1 MDKVPVKILEKVER
15 TIEKYSL
22 FEGREACVAYS
33 GGKDSLFLCVLLK
46 QLNYNVY
53 PVIIDVGYNSDWSI
67 ALKNAEHIGL
77 GCIKIGL
84 QQVERQMPEIKPLLN
99 TNLQSIAKIAEGSF
113 KKATI
118 CTPCHNSK
126 ILILQRWAQLNHIP
140 IIANGHHGID
150 AISSMLKSF
159 YMYTDRWEK
168 GHIEFSY
175 ENFYNLILSQKKSYL
190 LEEGAFRTLP
200 LANQLL
206 EQIQKQNAGTD
217 EPILQYLGESSIRL
231 CRPLFHVLENEITEY
246 FHSQE
251 LSFNESECFK
261 TGYRHRK
268 TLTPRELIQYELLRN
283 APNSLLHHLLELSK
297 LSLDERG
304 FLKFNVR
311 NNRTKILGDSYK
323 NERINNLK
331 K

>member
-99 TNLQSIAKIAEGSF
+99 TNLQSIAKIAEGNF

>member
-1 MDKVPVKILEKVER
+1 M
-15 TIEKYSL
+15 
-22 FEGREACVAYS
+22 
-33 GGKDSLFLCVLLK
+33 
-46 QLNYNVY
+46 
-53 PVIIDVGYNSDWSI
+53 
-67 ALKNAEHIGL
+67 
-77 GCIKIGL
+77 
-84 QQVERQMPEIKPLLN
+84 
-99 TNLQSIAKIAEGSF
+99 
-113 KKATI
+113 
-118 CTPCHNSK
+118 
-126 ILILQRWAQLNHIP
+126 
-140 IIANGHHGID
+140 
-150 AISSMLKSF
+150 
-159 YMYTDRWEK
+159 
-168 GHIEFSY
+168 
-175 ENFYNLILSQKKSYL
+175 
-190 LEEGAFRTLP
+190 
-200 LANQLL
+200 
-206 EQIQKQNAGTD
+206 
-217 EPILQYLGESSIRL
+217 GESSIRL

-331 K
+331 NKEINALWLLLQHAAVGKIRN